1 MTSPWTRPISAAST
15 TESTTASQMLMPP
28 RWNSAIMTPAKPDIA
43 PTDRSMS
50 PAKITNITPSA
61 IIEVKR
67 KFWPSPNMLIAPLPQ
82 PPPQKLETPMLK

>member
-1 MTSPWTRPISAAST
+1 
-15 TESTTASQMLMPP
+15 
-28 RWNSAIMTPAKPDIA
+28 
-43 PTDRSMS
+43 MS